1 MYEEGEEK
9 LEEKDKEMKRE
20 KSNVILIPDHK
31 LFYKV
36 NDHF

>member
-1 MYEEGEEK
+1 MYAEDEEEWEV
-9 LEEKDKEMKRE
+9 EDKEMKRE